1 VYAFAGYNSAPK
13 LKFEQKSEILSK
25 KRMIL
30 QKNDG
35 VFYGSWIKDF
45 RQKQLPKIHKIGI

>member
-1 VYAFAGYNSAPK
+1 
-13 LKFEQKSEILSK
+13 
-25 KRMIL
+25 MIL